1 MSVNFKLKLIILS
14 FVAIIVMMFLATLYV
29 TKQQKNDSLIINL
42 AGRQRMLSQ
51 KMSKEMLLF
60 MSKSQKQGRIDT
72 ASADQVRETMKVFTM
87 TLESLIKSGK
97 APLALDLEKTKY
109 RHIPG
114 AKGPVLDQLGTVN
127 ALWQQFPDHTERVLN
142 GDNNQENLK
151 WIHTNNVAL
160 LKEMNTAVVMMQKQ
174 AESSVRFLLT
184 FQGIFIGVAAGF
196 SVFTFFI
203 IRSITTRLKL
213 ADAFTET
220 LGGGDLTVASGISGS
235 DELGKIGA
243 SLDAMAMNLRKMIS
257 KMNTNA
263 GELDFTSNQVLGI
276 ASQVSESSEDISG
289 RSNSVA
295 AAAEE
300 MSANL
305 SSVAAAVEET
315 STNVTIVADSVSEM
329 SGTIRKI
336 STDTENARSITE
348 NAVSQ
353 SKQASD
359 RVNELGAAATQIGKV
374 TETITE
380 ISEQTNLLALNAT
393 IEAARAGEAGK
404 GFAVV
409 ANEIK
414 ALAKQ
419 TAEATTDIRQRIE
432 SIQSSTSLSVEE
444 ISEVSKVVTAVNEIV
459 GGIATAVEGQDAT
472 TQEISENILQASQG
486 IQEVT
491 ENVAQSSIV
500 ASEVASNIAEVN
512 SEATAMDS
520 SSTEL
525 AGSAEKLNK
534 LAGELSLLVKQFRV

>member
-1 MSVNFKLKLIILS
+1 MLS

-29 TKQQKNDSLIINL
+29 TKQQKNDGLIINL

-51 KMSKEMLLF
+51 KMSKELHHF
-60 MSKSQKQGRIDT
+60 MWKSQKAGKLDT
-72 ASADQVRETMKVFTM
+72 ASADQVRRTMKVFSM
-87 TLESLIKSGK
+87 TLEALTLSGK

-109 RHIPG
+109 RHIPAATDPARG
-114 AKGPVLDQLGTVN
+114 QLNTVN
-127 ALWQQFPDHTERVLN
+127 ALWKQFPTRIEKILA
-142 GDNNQENLK
+142 GDNKQPDLD
-151 WIHTNNVAL
+151 WIHKNNVAL
-160 LKEMNTAVVMMQKQ
+160 LKEMNTAVVMMQEQ
-174 AESSVRFLLT
+174 AESSVSFLLT
-184 FQGIFIGVAAGF
+184 LQVIFIFVAAGF
-196 SVFTFFI
+196 SVFAFFI

-220 LGGGDLTVASGISGS
+220 FGQGDLTAVSGISGT
-235 DELGKIGA
+235 DELGKIGG
-243 SLDAMAMNLRKMIS
+243 SLDAMAMNLRKMIG

-263 GELDFTSNQVLGI
+263 GELDSASKQVLRI

-300 MSANL
+300 MSANM

-315 STNVTIVADSVSEM
+315 STNVTIVAGSVNEM

-336 STDTENARSITE
+336 SQDTENARSITE
-348 NAVSQ
+348 KAVSQ
-353 SKQASD
+353 SQQASE
-359 RVNELGAAATQIGKV
+359 RVNELGEAATQIDKV

-414 ALAKQ
+414 ELAKQ

-432 SIQSSTSLSVEE
+432 SIQSSTSVTVEE
-444 ISEVSKVVTAVNEIV
+444 ISEVSKVVTEVNEIV
-459 GGIATAVEGQDAT
+459 GSIATALEGQDAT
-472 TQEISENILQASQG
+472 TREISQNISQASLG

-500 ASEVASNIAEVN
+500 ASEVASNIAAVY
-512 SEATAMDS
+512 SESAAMDS

-525 AGSAEKLNK
+525 AGSAETLNK
-534 LAGELSLLVKQFRV
+534 LAGELSVLVKQFRV

>member
-1 MSVNFKLKLIILS
+1 MSVNFKLKLIMLS
-14 FVAIIVMMFLATLYV
+14 FMGIIVMMFIATLYV
-29 TKQQKNDSLIINL
+29 TKQQKNDGLIINL
-42 AGRQRMLSQ
+42 AGRQRMLTQ
-51 KMSKEMLLF
+51 KMSKELHHF
-60 MSKSQKQGRIDT
+60 MWKSKKAEKIDA
-72 ASADQVRETMKVFTM
+72 ASADQVRKTMKVFSM
-87 TLESLIKSGK
+87 TLEALILSGK
-97 APLALDLEKTKY
+97 APLALDLEKTEY
-109 RHIPG
+109 RHLPAATDPARG
-114 AKGPVLDQLGTVN
+114 QLNTVN
-127 ALWQQFPDHTERVLN
+127 ALWKQFPPRIEKVLA
-142 GDNNQENLK
+142 GDTKQPDLD
-151 WIHTNNVAL
+151 WIHKNNVVL
-160 LKEMNTAVVMMQKQ
+160 LKEMNTAVVMMQEQ
-174 AESSVRFLLT
+174 AESSVHFLLT
-184 FQGIFIGVAAGF
+184 IQGLFICVAAGF

-213 ADAFTET
+213 ADAFTQT
-220 LGGGDLTVASGISGS
+220 FGQGDLTVASGISGT
-235 DELGKIGA
+235 DELGKIGG
-243 SLDAMAMNLRKMIS
+243 SLDAMAMSLRKMIG

-263 GELDFTSNQVLGI
+263 GEVNSTSDQVFGI
-276 ASQVSESSEDISG
+276 ASQVSDSSGDISG
-289 RSNSVA
+289 RCNSVA

-300 MSANL
+300 MSTNM

-315 STNVTIVADSVSEM
+315 STNVTIVAESVSEM
-329 SGTIRKI
+329 SDTIRAI
-336 STDTENARSITE
+336 SNDTENARSITE
-348 NAVSQ
+348 NAVNQSQ
-353 SKQASD
+353 QASD

-414 ALAKQ
+414 ELAKQ

-432 SIQSSTSLSVEE
+432 TIQSSTSLSVEE
-444 ISEVSKVVTAVNEIV
+444 ISEVSKVVTEVNEIV
-459 GGIATAVEGQDAT
+459 GGIATALEGQDAT
-472 TQEISENILQASQG
+472 TLEISENIIQASQG

-512 SEATAMDS
+512 SESAAMNS

-534 LAGELSLLVKQFRV
+534 LAGDLAVLVKQFNV